1 MISVVRCAEIS
12 RKFAWISASVWELL
26 LLLAVAVV
34 FATVYRVYFSRA
46 VALTQVCEK
55 IAAMQ
60 NSEVSDTS
68 DRLRGDATSLS
79 ERARA
84 CENENR
90 RRTQHS
96 PIMCCGAR

>member
-1 MISVVRCAEIS
+1 MGFLKR
-12 RKFAWISASVWELL
+12 RISASVWELL
-26 LLLAVAVV
+26 LLLVVALV

-68 DRLRGDATSLS
+68 DRLRGDASNSLNDV
-79 ERARA
+79 
-84 CENENR
+84 NEICQIR
-90 RRTQHS
+90 RPLRQ
-96 PIMCCGAR
+96 

>member
-1 MISVVRCAEIS
+1 MGFLKR
-12 RKFAWISASVWELL
+12 RISASVWELL
-26 LLLAVAVV
+26 LLLVAAII

-68 DRLRGDATSLS
+68 DRLRGDAGNSLNDV
-79 ERARA
+79 
-84 CENENR
+84 NEICQIR
-90 RRTQHS
+90 RPLRQ
-96 PIMCCGAR
+96 